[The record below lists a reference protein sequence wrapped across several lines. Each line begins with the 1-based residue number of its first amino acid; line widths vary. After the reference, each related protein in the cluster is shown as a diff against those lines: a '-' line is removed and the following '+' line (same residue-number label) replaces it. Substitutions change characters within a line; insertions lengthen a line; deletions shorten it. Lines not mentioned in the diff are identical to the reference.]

1 VLDEADKLFIQN
13 DEIRAVVN
21 TGWTRLP
28 DKTYAAIS
36 CRLQSPRDY
45 SAGCPSIGGASRLGT
60 AAGRARHP
68 GILAALLEED
78 GALTGNLAIDEIR
91 KNIRHAQCELE
102 HWQNELI
109 KAHSRASALNTE
121 LNLVERELGNGP
133 IEENRGWFQEAVERL
148 AAVDSTGLTLQRNLT
163 EALKPWVA
171 DALVHIRPRREEWA
185 ELVRCI
191 DGDGDVRIVYLAREN
206 VFTIEACDHADGTVT
221 EVFRQ
226 HTVTADR
233 LPKTA

>member
-1 VLDEADKLFIQN
+1 LVPQ
-13 DEIRAVVN
+13 R
-21 TGWTRLP
+21 
-28 DKTYAAIS
+28 
-36 CRLQSPRDY
+36 
-45 SAGCPSIGGASRLGT
+45 GG
-60 AAGRARHP
+60 ARHP
-68 GILAALLEED
+68 RDLATLLEED

-121 LNLVERELGNGP
+121 VKFVERELGP
-133 IEENRGWFQEAVERL
+133 IEENRGWFQEAVGRL
-148 AAVDSTGLTLQRNLT
+148 AAVDPTGLTLQMNLI
-163 EALKPWVA
+163 EALKSWAA
-171 DALVHIRPRREEWA
+171 DALVHIRPRREEWG

-191 DGDGDVRIVYLAREN
+191 NGDGDVRIIYLVREN
-206 VFTIEACDHADGTVT
+206 VFTIEACDHADGTVI

-226 HTVTADR
+226 HTVTADG